1 MREFLAKA
9 GSKGGSVTVK
19 KYGRRQMR
27 IWGKLGGR
35 PPKKKSELLN
45 SRVIVNMTRAERRR
59 LEMEARKAGVSVSV
73 YLLNFWRKGR

>member
-1 MREFLAKA
+1 MIRKSIL
-9 GSKGGSVTVK
+9 SDMVK
-19 KYGRRQMR
+19 KRSRM
-27 IWGKLGGR
+27 GR